1 MFTANKFII
10 KQTVNLKNAWF
21 DSRPLHKSKKM
32 TIDYLKSLTIDE
44 IFKLEGSTYYQGCKW
59 DYECGEEMFDDEYD
73 DDDDNYE
80 PVINFIW
87 LEKGS
92 KKTETVYN
100 FEFEDLLIID
110 SYTLILDEITSE
122 IYIFDNN
129 LLCDGVLDGFFSF
142 DDYDITLT
150 RNRKQSRE
158 LIAGNRGSSRHL
170 SKR

>member
-1 MFTANKFII
+1 
-10 KQTVNLKNAWF
+10 
-21 DSRPLHKSKKM
+21 M
-32 TIDYLKSLTIDE
+32 TIDYLKTLSIDE
-44 IFKLEGSTYYQGCKW
+44 ILKLEASTYYQGCKW
-59 DYECGEEMFDDEYD
+59 DYECDEEMFDNEDEND
-73 DDDDNYE
+73 DDDYCYE

-87 LEKGS
+87 LEKGH

-129 LLCDGVLDGFFSF
+129 LICDGVLEGFFTF
-142 DDYDITLT
+142 DDYDLTLT

-158 LIAGNRGSSRHL
+158 LIAGNRISAKL
-170 SKR
+170 TL